1 MTTINATQTASVQV
15 RNAITTIKSLGPD
28 LRNWSASARKEL
40 RLGGNVDVLNGMGN
54 VIGTAP
60 KLALVV
66 ASPVFRAH
74 FEAHPEAPRVKVTDP
89 NFEDCA
95 VKALVQ
101 WVTSITNHSTG
112 KFAVELPQND
122 MDVLKVRYVAFKLG
136 MEYIVIHFGRNYK
149 GNHRHRTPSS
159 GECALVER
167 LFLGEGNEVLMA
179 VGERMAYMRRR
190 RQFNADQLAAVTK
203 FFNENEHV
211 GNAVNAADARAYNS
225 RK

>member
-74 FEAHPEAPRVKVTDP
+74 F
-89 NFEDCA
+89 
-95 VKALVQ
+95 
-101 WVTSITNHSTG
+101 
-112 KFAVELPQND
+112 
-122 MDVLKVRYVAFKLG
+122 
-136 MEYIVIHFGRNYK
+136 
-149 GNHRHRTPSS
+149 
-159 GECALVER
+159 
-167 LFLGEGNEVLMA
+167 
-179 VGERMAYMRRR
+179 
-190 RQFNADQLAAVTK
+190 
-203 FFNENEHV
+203 
-211 GNAVNAADARAYNS
+211 
-225 RK
+225 